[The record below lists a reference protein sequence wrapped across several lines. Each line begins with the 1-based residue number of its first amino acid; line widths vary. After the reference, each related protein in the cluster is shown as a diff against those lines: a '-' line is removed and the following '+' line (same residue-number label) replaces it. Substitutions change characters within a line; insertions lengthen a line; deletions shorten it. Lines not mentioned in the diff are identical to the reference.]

1 MISNE
6 IYKEATR
13 TNKWFSQFAG
23 YKINTQNQFYFY
35 IPPTKKQKLKLENT
49 NSYIKNIGKINTTKD
64 AKDLY
69 LENYKTTKDC
79 LEKSKRPK

>member
-23 YKINTQNQFYFY
+23 YKINTENQFYFY
-35 IPPTKKQKLKLENT
+35 IPPTIKQKLKLENT
-49 NSYIKNIGKINTTKD
+49 NSYIKKNKD
-64 AKDLY
+64 
-69 LENYKTTKDC
+69 
-79 LEKSKRPK
+79 